1 MVIPPSTIIMLCDYA
16 PNTKPLFNGLALA
29 EAYKRGSF
37 RTRINDTEYF
47 IAFTENT
54 KNLFYEEEF
63 LGGMIVIRKK
73 GEPKQGKLENH
84 QFFVHAEAVGL
95 SASPNSIL
103 LSPVGS
109 NKPMLFWNYEDIT
122 KMREQYRFLYAK
134 RYEESPTQFEV
145 NWGKYQGNKPD
156 FHYYTG
162 RFTF

>member
-73 GEPKQGKLENH
+73 GEPKQGKKPPMSGNLVDIEDYETPLGVEVIINH
-84 QFFVHAEAVGL
+84 VGDC
-95 SASPNSIL
+95 
-103 LSPVGS
+103 
-109 NKPMLFWNYEDIT
+109 FD
-122 KMREQYRFLYAK
+122 
-134 RYEESPTQFEV
+134 
-145 NWGKYQGNKPD
+145 
-156 FHYYTG
+156 
-162 RFTF
+162 